1 MNFFEKMIDSD
12 FEYTFKC
19 GACAYKFTA
28 RMAKSMEGKYYCPYC
43 NEEIISFPSENDIRK
58 NDYIAH
64 TRHDRYHSIIVN
76 ED

>member
-1 MNFFEKMIDSD
+1 MNCAEKKSDSD

-28 RMAKSMEGKYYCPYC
+28 GMVRSMEGKCYCPHC
-43 NEEIISFPSENDIRK
+43 NEEITSFPSEDDIRN